1 MTDVGI
7 LSLPSGSGALPISTI
22 VGRGPSLRRVLGL
35 DREGPPPRAAKLG
48 WDALDLAGP
57 EASADLAPK
66 VPTSVIYGKDHSRP
80 DQHDH
85 HPDGNVCVPSDP
97 DLAPEAL
104 TPVIYDNGQ
113 SQPEQRDR
121 QPRRRTWRSCPFRV
135 DPEGAS
141 LAGGVTTKLHHR
153 ATPALHWHGGLGSS
167 ESAIAVPKTVGRSTI
182 SQETVVAGAV
192 EIIRCPQQLA
202 VQHLGHQRAQ

>member
-1 MTDVGI
+1 MDLGRCPSR
-7 LSLPSGSGALPISTI
+7 LSSGAAHHCGEFLAST
-22 VGRGPSLRRVLGL
+22 
-35 DREGPPPRAAKLG
+35 EKGPPPRAAKLG
-48 WDALDLAGP
+48 SDALDLAGP

-141 LAGGVTTKLHHR
+141 S
-153 ATPALHWHGGLGSS
+153 PA
-167 ESAIAVPKTVGRSTI
+167 A
-182 SQETVVAGAV
+182 
-192 EIIRCPQQLA
+192 
-202 VQHLGHQRAQ
+202 